1 MLINDLPK
9 SSATVV
15 VLGDAMLDLYVTGD
29 VERISP
35 EAPVPV
41 VRYQSIRPVAGGA
54 GNVAVNMAALDV
66 PVHLVSVLGD
76 DSEGDQLQA
85 LLRAAGVQFHAVTVR
100 GRATTSK
107 TRVMGG
113 SQHLL
118 RMDREDTSKISS
130 EAETLILE
138 RLDGALQS
146 AKVLAISDY
155 AKGVITDRVL
165 VEAIALARARNISV
179 LVDPKRRDFSLYA
192 GVQLIKPNRLELATA
207 TGMMCHSD
215 EEVGVAAEVLV
226 KQTGA
231 TLMVTRSE
239 KGMSFFAPGAAPIHM
254 ATEAKA
260 VFDVSGAGDTVF
272 AAIAYGVANGISMQ
286 QTMRLANIA
295 AGIVVSKPGTATVS
309 LNELRVATAANG
321 ADWHQR
327 KGPVVTADV
336 AVTIREHW
344 RQQGLTVGFTNGCF
358 DILHPGHIAI
368 LRGAASYCDRLIVGL
383 NADASVTRLKGPTR
397 PVQTE
402 ASRASV
408 VGAIDCVDL
417 VVVFDEDTPFQLIQ
431 ALLPD
436 VLVKGADYDE
446 SQIVGAD
453 IVRAAG
459 GRVERVELVPGQ
471 STTKLIRKAVLPSSD
486 TEPVSSAHVSVD

>member
-1 MLINDLPK
+1 
-9 SSATVV
+9 
-15 VLGDAMLDLYVTGD
+15 MLDLYVNGD

-41 VRYQSIRPVAGGA
+41 VRYQSIAPVAGGA
-54 GNVAVNMAALDV
+54 GNVAVNMAALGI
-66 PVHLVSVLGD
+66 PVRLVGMVGN
-76 DSEGDQLQA
+76 DSEGSQLQA
-85 LLRAAGVQFHAVTVR
+85 LLKAAGVQFHAVTVH

-118 RMDREDTSKISS
+118 RMDREDLSKVSPEV
-130 EAETLILE
+130 EARILDE
-138 RLDGALQS
+138 LKNALGH

-155 AKGVITDRVL
+155 AKGVVTDRVL
-165 VEAIALARARNISV
+165 VEAIALARARNVSV

-192 GVQLIKPNRLELATA
+192 GAQLIKPNRLELATA
-207 TGMMCHSD
+207 TGMICQSD
-215 EEVGVAAEVLV
+215 EDVRMAAEVLV
-226 KQTGA
+226 KLTGA

-239 KGMSFFAPGAAPIHM
+239 KGMSYFAPGAMPIHM
-254 ATEAKA
+254 ATEAQA

-272 AAIAYGVANGISMQ
+272 AAIAYGFANGIPMQ

-309 LNELRVATAANG
+309 LDELRAAAAASG

-327 KGPVVTADV
+327 KGPVVTAEV
-336 AVTIREHW
+336 AATIREHW

-368 LRGAASYCDRLIVGL
+368 LRGAASHCDRLIIGL
-383 NADASVTRLKGPTR
+383 NADASVARLKGPTR
-397 PVQTE
+397 PVQTDT
-402 ASRASV
+402 ARASV
-408 VGAIDCVDL
+408 LGAIDCVDL
-417 VVVFDEDTPFQLIQ
+417 VVIFDEDTPLRLIQ
-431 ALLPD
+431 ALVPD
-436 VLVKGADYDE
+436 VLAKGADYGE

-459 GRVERVELVPGQ
+459 GRVERIELVPGQ
-471 STTKLIRKAVLPSSD
+471 STTELIRKAGSP
-486 TEPVSSAHVSVD
+486 PVGSEVALAARVPVGQDSAT